1 MNSKIPSRVA
11 VIALAVAG
19 TFAFAHAAAQEGGA
33 PPAAA
38 ASGAPAGG
46 PPAAPAPRPHA
57 VVVKDAK
64 EVPGLFKMFRKDE
77 KVWLEIKPDQFNK
90 PYYFT
95 WNIPQ
100 SVGERGLYG
109 SQMGGGRMVVW
120 KKIGNQIQLI
130 AKNTEFHAKPGTPQA
145 QFVSESFSD
154 SILTSG
160 PAASL
165 PHPESK
171 GVLIDVSSFFFGDIP
186 GYQTR
191 VEAAMRLPYAL
202 DARNT
207 SITRADNTTGQTG
220 LQVTAHFALPK
231 IPAPPL
237 MPGAPAPRPAESSP
251 DPRSFFVSFYYSFI
265 ELPAEPMRPR
275 IADERVGHFVTSRVD
290 YTDDISPKVRTPF
303 VNRWR
308 LEKKDP
314 GAAVSEPKQPIVY
327 WVDKNVPEKYR
338 DAVTRGILEWNK
350 AFEKAGFKNAI
361 VVKQQTEKDDFDTM
375 DAKHA
380 SVRWFTG
387 ADVGF
392 AIGPSRVDP
401 RTGEILDADIATG
414 YGFTRNP
421 RRIVME
427 DIGKAF
433 GVNLASEYSHEHSMT
448 CGHAWHTASDTEFA
462 MDLLEARGEFG
473 DAGWDSPE
481 ADALAKANLTRNVM
495 HEVGH
500 TLGFRHNFKGSA
512 AYSLKQV
519 QDPAFTK
526 VNGVVASIMEYMP
539 LNIAV
544 QGEKQGEYVNSTLG
558 PYDYWAVEYAYK
570 ELDPKTEKEE
580 LAKIA
585 KRQETDPRL
594 AYATDE
600 DSGSGP
606 FLGIDPDVNRFDLGS
621 EPLEYYKK
629 RMQLSRELWGR
640 MENLKLKE
648 GESYE
653 RYTRSFGAALQQM
666 GTVASLAVKMVGGV
680 THRRDRAGSGKPTY
694 EPVPVARQRE
704 ALKLVAKDFFS
715 ADSFKIKPEL
725 VSRLGI
731 DHLERIRGQ
740 GIRNPDFNIAG
751 AILAVQREALEH
763 LWSDEVAERLHASR
777 EKVSDGSKVLT
788 VSELYGTLQGAIWGE
803 LATGAD
809 IPSSRRNLQREHLR
823 RVANDLLRSTPNQTA
838 DTRAAKREAAVNLE
852 ANIRKAAA
860 NPKLSKEARAHLN
873 ESQNTLQLA
882 LKAELS
888 RSGV

>member
-1 MNSKIPSRVA
+1 MNRKIPSRVA
-11 VIALAVAG
+11 ALVLAVAG
-19 TFAFAHAAAQEGGA
+19 TLAFTYAAAQEGGA

-38 ASGAPAGG
+38 AAPAGG
-46 PPAAPAPRPHA
+46 PPGAPAPRPHA
-57 VVVKDAK
+57 VVIKDAK
-64 EVPGLFKMFRKDE
+64 EVPGLFKMYRKDE
-77 KVWLEIKPDQFNK
+77 KVWIEIKPDQFDK

-145 QFVSESFSD
+145 HFVAESFSD

-171 GVLIDVSSFFFGDIP
+171 AVLVDASALFFGDIP

-191 VEAAMRLPYAL
+191 IETAMRLPYAL

-207 SITRADNTTGQTG
+207 SITRADNNAGMTG
-220 LQVTAHFALPK
+220 LQVQAHFALPK

-237 MPGAPAPRPAESSP
+237 QPGAPAPRPAEASP
-251 DPRSFFVSFYYSFI
+251 DPRSFFVSFYYSLT

-290 YTDDISPKVRTPF
+290 YTDDITPKVRTPY

-314 GAAVSEPKQPIVY
+314 GAAVSEPKQPIVF
-327 WVDKNVPEKYR
+327 WIDKNVPEKYR
-338 DAVTRGILEWNK
+338 EAVSKGILEWNK
-350 AFEKAGFKNAI
+350 AFEKAGFRNAI

-375 DAKHA
+375 DVKHA

-414 YGFTRNP
+414 YGFTRTP
-421 RRIVME
+421 RRVVME

-433 GVNLASEYSHEHSMT
+433 GVNLAGDTSHEHSLT

-462 MDLLEARGEFG
+462 MDLLDARGVFG
-473 DAGWDSPE
+473 DESWDSPE

-500 TLGFRHNFKGSA
+500 TLGLRHNFKGSA
-512 AYSLKQV
+512 AYTLKQV

-539 LNIAV
+539 LNIAA

-558 PYDYWAVEYAYK
+558 PYDYWAIEYAYK
-570 ELDPKTEKEE
+570 ELDPKTEKDE

-594 AYATDE
+594 AYSTDE
-600 DSGSGP
+600 DAGSGP
-606 FLGIDPDVNRFDLGS
+606 FLGIDPDVNRFDLGA

-629 RMQLSRELWGR
+629 RMQLSRELWTR
-640 MENLKLKE
+640 MEKLKLKD

-653 RYTRSFGAALQQM
+653 RYTRSFAAGLQQV

-680 THRRDRAGSGKPTY
+680 THRRDRAGSGRAIY

-704 ALKLVAKDFFS
+704 ALKLVAKDLFS

-751 AILAVQREALEH
+751 AILAVQREALDH

-777 EKVSDGSKVLT
+777 EKVSDGGKVLN
-788 VSELYGTLQGAIWGE
+788 VSELYGTLQNAIWGE
-803 LATGAD
+803 LSTGAD
-809 IPSSRRNLQREHLR
+809 IPSMRRNLQREHLR

>member
-1 MNSKIPSRVA
+1 MNRKIPSRPA
-11 VIALAVAG
+11 VIALVVASAL
-19 TFAFAHAAAQEGGA
+19 TFSHAQAQEGGA

-38 ASGAPAGG
+38 AAGG
-46 PPAAPAPRPHA
+46 PPGAPAPRPHA
-57 VVVKDAK
+57 VVIKDAT

-77 KVWLEIKPDQFNK
+77 KVWLEIKPDQFDK
-90 PYYFT
+90 PFYFT

-160 PAASL
+160 PAASQ

-171 GVLIDVSSFFFGDIP
+171 GVLIDVSALFFGDIP

-191 VEAAMRLPYAL
+191 IEAAMRLPYAL

-207 SITRADNTTGQTG
+207 SITRADNNAGLTG
-220 LQVTAHFALPK
+220 LQVSAHFALPR

-237 MPGAPAPRPAESSP
+237 MPGAPAPRPAEASP

-290 YTDDISPKVRTPF
+290 YTDDITPKVRTPF

-308 LEKKDP
+308 LEKKDAS
-314 GAAVSEPKQPIVY
+314 AAVSEPKQPIVF

-338 DAVTRGILEWNK
+338 EAVTNGILEWNK

-421 RRIVME
+421 RRTVIE
-427 DIGKAF
+427 DLPKAQTH
-433 GVNLASEYSHEHSMT
+433 AHTAHSEYSHEHSMT

-473 DAGWDSPE
+473 EDAWESPA

-500 TLGFRHNFKGSA
+500 TLGLRHNFKGSA

-519 QDPAFTK
+519 QDSAFTK

-544 QGEKQGEYVNSTLG
+544 QGEKQGEFVNSTLG

-585 KRQETDPRL
+585 KRQETDVRL

-606 FLGIDPDVNRFDLGS
+606 LLGIDPDVNRFDLGS

-629 RMQLSRELWGR
+629 RMQLSRELWTR
-640 MENLKLKE
+640 MENLKLKD

-653 RYTRSFGAALQQM
+653 RYTRSFAAGLNQM
-666 GTVASLAVKMVGGV
+666 GQIASLAVKMVGGV
-680 THRRDRAGSGKPTY
+680 THRRDRAGTGKPLY
-694 EPVPVARQRE
+694 EPVAVARQRE
-704 ALKLVAKDFFS
+704 ALSLVAKDLFS

-740 GIRNPDFNIAG
+740 GIRNPDVNISG

-777 EKVSDGSKVLT
+777 EKVTDGSKVLN
-788 VSELYGTLQGAIWGE
+788 VSELYGTLQSAIWGE

-809 IPSSRRNLQREHLR
+809 IPSLRRNLQREHLR
-823 RVANDLLRSTPNQTA
+823 RVATDLLRSTPTQTA

-852 ANIRKAAA
+852 ANIRKAASGA
-860 NPKLSKEARAHLN
+860 KLSKEARAHLN
-873 ESQNTLQLA
+873 ESLNTLQLA

-888 RSGV
+888 RAGV

>member
-1 MNSKIPSRVA
+1 MNRKIPSRIA

-19 TFAFAHAAAQEGGA
+19 ALTLSHAQAQEGA

-38 ASGAPAGG
+38 AAAPAGG
-46 PPAAPAPRPHA
+46 PPGAPAPRPHA
-57 VVVKDAK
+57 VVIKDAK
-64 EVPGLFKMFRKDE
+64 EVAGLFKMFKKDE
-77 KVWLEIKPDQFNK
+77 KVWLEIKPDQFDK

-160 PAASL
+160 PVASL

-191 VEAAMRLPYAL
+191 IEAAMRLPYAL

-207 SITRADNTTGQTG
+207 SITRADNTAGQTG

-231 IPAPPL
+231 LPAPPL
-237 MPGAPAPRPAESSP
+237 LPGAPAPRPAESSP
-251 DPRSFFVSFYYSFI
+251 DPRSFFTSFYYSFI
-265 ELPAEPMRPR
+265 ELPAEPMRAR
-275 IADERVGHFVTSRVD
+275 VADERVGHFVTSRVD
-290 YTDDISPKVRTPF
+290 YTDDITPKVRTPF

-314 GAAVSEPKQPIVY
+314 SAAVSEPKQPIVF

-338 DAVTRGILEWNK
+338 GAVMAGILEWNK

-361 VVKQQTEKDDFDTM
+361 VAKQQTEKDDFDTM

-401 RTGEILDADIATG
+401 RSGEILDADIATG

-421 RRIVME
+421 RRTVIE
-427 DIGKAF
+427 DLPKA
-433 GVNLASEYSHEHSMT
+433 LAESRAAHSEYSHEHSMT

-473 DAGWDSPE
+473 EDAWESPAAE
-481 ADALAKANLTRNVM
+481 ALAKANLTRNVM

-500 TLGFRHNFKGSA
+500 TLGLRHNFKGSA
-512 AYSLKQV
+512 AYSLKQM

-539 LNIAV
+539 LNIAL
-544 QGEKQGEYVNSTLG
+544 QNEKQGEFVNSTLG

-606 FLGIDPDVNRFDLGS
+606 FLGIDPDVNRFDLGT

-629 RMQLSRELWGR
+629 RMQLTRELWTR
-640 MENLKLKE
+640 TENLKLKD

-653 RYTRSFGAALQQM
+653 RLSRSFAAGLGQVGQ
-666 GTVASLAVKMVGGV
+666 VAGLAVKMVGGV
-680 THRRDRAGSGKPTY
+680 THRRDRAGTGKPLY

-704 ALKLVAKDFFS
+704 ALKLVAKDLFS

-731 DHLERIRGQ
+731 DHLERTRGQ
-740 GIRNPDFNIAG
+740 GIRNPDVSIAG

-763 LWSDEVAERLHASR
+763 LWSDEVAARLSASR
-777 EKVSDGSKVLT
+777 EKVNDGSKVLT
-788 VSELYGTLQGAIWGE
+788 VSELYSTLQGAVWGE
-803 LATGAD
+803 LSTGAD
-809 IPSSRRNLQREHLR
+809 IPALRRNLQREHLR
-823 RVANDLLRSTPNQTA
+823 RVANDLLRSSPGQTA

>member
-1 MNSKIPSRVA
+1 MNRKIPSRPA
-11 VIALAVAG
+11 LIALVVASTL
-19 TFAFAHAAAQEGGA
+19 TFAPAQAQEGA
-33 PPAAA
+33 PAAA
-38 ASGAPAGG
+38 AAAPAGG
-46 PPAAPAPRPHA
+46 PPGAPPAAPAPRPHA
-57 VVVKDAK
+57 VVIKDAK
-64 EVPGLFKMFRKDE
+64 ELPGLYKMFKKDE
-77 KVWLEIKPDQFNK
+77 KVWIEIKPDQFDK
-90 PYYFT
+90 PFYFT

-130 AKNTEFHAKPGTPQA
+130 AKNTEFHAKAGTPQA

-165 PHPESK
+165 PHPDSK
-171 GVLIDVSSFFFGDIP
+171 AVLIDASALFFADIP

-191 VEAAMRLPYAL
+191 IEAAMRLPYAL

-207 SITRADNTTGQTG
+207 SITRADNNAGMTG
-220 LQVTAHFALPK
+220 LQVSVHFSLPK

-237 MPGAPAPRPAESSP
+237 APGAPLPRPAEASP
-251 DPRSFFVSFYYSFI
+251 DPRSFFVSFYYSFTD
-265 ELPAEPMRPR
+265 LPAEPMRPR
-275 IADERVGHFVTSRVD
+275 IADERVGHFVTSRID

-314 GAAVSEPKQPIVY
+314 TAAVSEPKQPIVY

-338 DAVTRGILEWNK
+338 GAVTQGILEWNK
-350 AFEKAGFKNAI
+350 AFEKAGFKSAI
-361 VVKQQTEKDDFDTM
+361 VVKQQTDKDDFDTM
-375 DAKHA
+375 DVKHA

-421 RRIVME
+421 RRIVLE
-427 DIGKAF
+427 DLGKSHTAH
-433 GVNLASEYSHEHSMT
+433 SEYSHEHSMT

-481 ADALAKANLTRNVM
+481 ADALAKANLARNVM

-512 AYSLKQV
+512 AYTLKQV

-544 QGEKQGEYVNSTLG
+544 EGEKQGEFVNSTLG

-600 DSGSGP
+600 DAGGGASI
-606 FLGIDPDVNRFDLGS
+606 GIDPDVNRFDLGS

-629 RMQLSRELWGR
+629 RMKLSRELWAR
-640 MENLKLKE
+640 MENLKLKD

-653 RYTRSFGAALQQM
+653 RYTRSFAAGLGQM

-680 THRRDRAGSGKPTY
+680 THRRDRAGSGRALY

-704 ALKLVAKDFFS
+704 ALNLVAKDFFS
-715 ADSFKIKPEL
+715 ANSFKIKPEL

-740 GIRNPDFNIAG
+740 GIRNPGIDIAG
-751 AILAVQREALEH
+751 TILAVQRSALDH
-763 LWSDEVAERLHASR
+763 LWSDDVAERLHASR
-777 EKVSDGSKVLT
+777 EKVSDGAKVLN
-788 VSELYGTLQGAIWGE
+788 VSELYVTLQSAIWGE

-823 RVANDLLRSTPNQTA
+823 RVANDLLRSTPTQTA

-852 ANIRKAAA
+852 ANIRKAAGGA
-860 NPKLSKEARAHLN
+860 KLSKEARAHLN
-873 ESQNTLQLA
+873 ESLNTLQLA
-882 LKAELS
+882 LRAELS
-888 RSGV
+888 RTGV